1 MQLKE
6 ITYREKKS
14 QLQLRDGRERRKE
27 TFVKVEHENND
38 ELSRVSTM
46 TSQKST
52 SGMAS
57 SAFGNDRS
65 PAIQHH
71 FCACRRL
78 SLKSLILFIL
88 FVILT
93 YLLYK

>member
-1 MQLKE
+1 
-6 ITYREKKS
+6 
-14 QLQLRDGRERRKE
+14 
-27 TFVKVEHENND
+27 VKVEHENND

-65 PAIQHH
+65 PPFNIIFALVVG
-71 FCACRRL
+71 FR
-78 SLKSLILFIL
+78 
-88 FVILT
+88 
-93 YLLYK
+93 